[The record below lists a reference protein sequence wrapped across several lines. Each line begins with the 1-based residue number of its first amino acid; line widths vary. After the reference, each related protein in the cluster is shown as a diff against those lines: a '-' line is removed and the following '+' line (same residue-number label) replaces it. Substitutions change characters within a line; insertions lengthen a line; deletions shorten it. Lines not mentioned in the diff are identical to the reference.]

1 MAFKKYRLIHV
12 LPVTLIGL
20 YFLVFTYP
28 PFQDYPNLLYQGFV
42 FNEYAFHGNAFG
54 GYFQLYPYVPPN
66 AISTVVLGLMDLILD
81 PFIAGKIYLI
91 ILGVALYSAIV
102 QYLKFH
108 SKSRTAF
115 ISISAFYLTFNLHF
129 ISAYLNF
136 ETGLAFILLAIV
148 FIRKKGYESNI
159 IALALVMIIAYLCH
173 FLALILLTLYFIVY
187 FVSKKDL
194 HGVLNLAGGSVPV
207 VGLSLH
213 YLIMRSIPNVSSV
226 VYIRTFF
233 HVING
238 KFLTFFSPIIPFH
251 QLKWVFEATPLI
263 LTLDYIFSICIFIL
277 IVFIL
282 IHNIQKKQYT
292 LEFWLA
298 AISLLIAFALPL
310 YLGGVLLPGERFVVF
325 CMLNIFVLV
334 SRVHFNHYIRK
345 YSIYLFS
352 IIAFA
357 SFSYLIYGT
366 ILFNTMVK
374 QGDIPEEAILHPEKK
389 REGTNGFL
397 HFKYYDAI
405 KNRTALPVFST
416 GLFAFPDSSSL
427 GATSAH

>member
-1 MAFKKYRLIHV
+1 
-12 LPVTLIGL
+12 
-20 YFLVFTYP
+20 
-28 PFQDYPNLLYQGFV
+28 
-42 FNEYAFHGNAFG
+42 
-54 GYFQLYPYVPPN
+54 
-66 AISTVVLGLMDLILD
+66 
-81 PFIAGKIYLI
+81 
-91 ILGVALYSAIV
+91 
-102 QYLKFH
+102 
-108 SKSRTAF
+108 
-115 ISISAFYLTFNLHF
+115 
-129 ISAYLNF
+129 
-136 ETGLAFILLAIV
+136 
-148 FIRKKGYESNI
+148 
-159 IALALVMIIAYLCH
+159 
-173 FLALILLTLYFIVY
+173 
-187 FVSKKDL
+187 
-194 HGVLNLAGGSVPV
+194 
-207 VGLSLH
+207 
-213 YLIMRSIPNVSSV
+213 
-226 VYIRTFF
+226 
-233 HVING
+233 
-238 KFLTFFSPIIPFH
+238 
-251 QLKWVFEATPLI
+251 LKWVFEATPLI